1 MRLRVDD
8 GLCLQQ
14 LAEELGVAFED
25 VRKETLIHRMVL
37 VLCPL
42 AAPSASADVKYQIWR
57 SLRAVRE
64 AGAEDVAGAVAAAP
78 DILEDANLRKRA
90 IACSLDLAVEAFRE
104 RHLSCEE
111 ETQLLAKE
119 LLRTLEHWSDVD
131 TALPLEVSSGWE
143 AAVASLKGVTV
154 SGLTSSVQ
162 HCLLAA
168 LLEDRVDQRAGERLH
183 SIYVP
188 SVFLRFIAFLL
199 CACEFGNQ
207 VAVASC

>member
-1 MRLRVDD
+1 MGKRHLRVFGSGFVPCAYNIRVDD

-25 VRKETLIHRMVL
+25 VRKETLIHRMVV

-104 RHLSCEE
+104 IEASF
-111 ETQLLAKE
+111 
-119 LLRTLEHWSDVD
+119 LRRGD
-131 TALPLEVSSGWE
+131 TATCERTAAHARALVRCRYCAAPRSELWVGGCGRQLERSDSVRSHFFRAALPSCGIVGRSSGS
-143 AAVASLKGVTV
+143 ACRRASTF
-154 SGLTSSVQ
+154 
-162 HCLLAA
+162 
-168 LLEDRVDQRAGERLH
+168 D
-183 SIYVP
+183 
-188 SVFLRFIAFLL
+188 LL
-199 CACEFGNQ
+199 C
-207 VAVASC
+207 S

>member
-1 MRLRVDD
+1 M
-8 GLCLQQ
+8 
-14 LAEELGVAFED
+14 
-25 VRKETLIHRMVL
+25 
-37 VLCPL
+37 
-42 AAPSASADVKYQIWR
+42 KYQIWR

-154 SGLTSSVQ
+154 SGLTFLRHCWKIAWISVQ
-162 HCLLAA
+162 ASVYIRFMFLVFSFA
-168 LLEDRVDQRAGERLH
+168 LLRSCFVRVSSGIRL
-183 SIYVP
+183 
-188 SVFLRFIAFLL
+188 
-199 CACEFGNQ
+199 
-207 VAVASC
+207 VASC